1 MAEREIKTYPE
12 SVLQKQAVAVPKV
25 DAATKKLVDDMV
37 ATLRA
42 ASGLG
47 LAANQ
52 VGVLQKVFVYDD
64 GTGLGVMIN
73 PKIVSATGEQTGI
86 EGCLSVPGLQ
96 GEVKRANEVVV
107 KGTDLK
113 GKAVKVKAEGL
124 LARIFQH
131 EIDHLEG
138 TLFLDRVEPGT
149 LHYIT
154 EDEEEEEDEADKA
167 ERSES

>member
-1 MAEREIKTYPE
+1 MAEREIKVYPE
-12 SVLQKQAVAVPKV
+12 VVLKKQAKAIPKI
-25 DAATKKLVDDMV
+25 DAATKKLVEDMV

-42 ASGLG
+42 ANGVG

-64 GTGLGVMIN
+64 GSGLGVMIN
-73 PKIVSATGEQTGI
+73 PKIVSATGEQIGI

-107 KGTDLK
+107 KGMDLK
-113 GKAVKVKAEGL
+113 GKSVKVKAEGL
-124 LARIFQH
+124 RARIFQH

-149 LHYIT
+149 LQYIT
-154 EDEEEEEDEADKA
+154 EDEEEETDE
-167 ERSES
+167 